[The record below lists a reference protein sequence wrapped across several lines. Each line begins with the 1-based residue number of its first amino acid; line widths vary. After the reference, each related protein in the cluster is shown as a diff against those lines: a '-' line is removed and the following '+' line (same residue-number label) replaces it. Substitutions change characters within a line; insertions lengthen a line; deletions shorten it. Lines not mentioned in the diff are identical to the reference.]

1 MPLSVGTEELLLAAA
16 ICQAGIA
23 ALPEGIPALNGLPV
37 RPWSEA
43 TASVPAALLTDAGLG
58 AVLSLDVLLLLA
70 VVLPIE
76 VFVGVLPLVE
86 LVPGFR
92 VKVLGP
98 VLCVEGGFILWPIS
112 IFKLFS
118 SVFSSRSRLSVLSFC
133 PSIALGMSSFS
144 PRTSSVM
151 RWDSSSLLLL
161 EAFSSLMTVSTSV
174 NAVSRR
180 SVRACSD
187 ALRAS
192 VSFASWSRRAKAFSK
207 DSSIACLSCSSWGG
221 VGGAIRGIT

>member
-1 MPLSVGTEELLLAAA
+1 M
-16 ICQAGIA
+16 A

-37 RPWSEA
+37 RPWWDA

-58 AVLSLDVLLLLA
+58 TVLSLDGLVLL
-70 VVLPIE
+70 VVMFVLD
-76 VFVGVLPLVE
+76 VFAGVLLLVE

-92 VKVLGP
+92 VKEVGMG
-98 VLCVEGGFILWPIS
+98 VDAEGGFILWPIS
-112 IFKLFS
+112 IFKLLS
-118 SVFSSRSRLSVLSFC
+118 SAFSSRSRLSVLSFW
-133 PSIALGMSSFS
+133 PSMALGMRSLS

-161 EAFSSLMTVSTSV
+161 ELFNSLITVSTSV
-174 NAVSRR
+174 NAVSSR

-192 VSFASWSRRAKAFSK
+192 VSFESCSRRVNAFSK
-207 DSSIACLSCSSWGG
+207 DSSIACLSCSSCGG
-221 VGGAIRGIT
+221 VGGAISGIT